1 MIFLGRVFKR
11 IRTATAFLLLRGIKI
26 DIDNLKGLT
35 LESVSPGVNSEPVLV
50 AEYANITPHLETGLE
65 IAIRLSITGY
75 KVVYCHYGKYL
86 DLPDIYNKGK
96 KGLFFALFQ
105 LSLQPEEVGQIILKH
120 LSSRYG
126 LSIICLDSFRY
137 SQPNA
142 DIHYE
147 IPSSIGQLKSLS
159 FNDKNLLGISVAGK
173 LMSHTQAAR
182 PDPPKYSSVCS
193 SAIKTFL
200 QSYDFASGVLEK
212 FHISAVI
219 VFNGRFPSCKGLVQ
233 RFQES
238 EIPVFFHERGSTSA
252 KYLLT
257 SYDPSDRICFQNDI
271 IRNWDI
277 QVNKRAAQEIAAN
290 YFNSV
295 RRGTSI
301 AWTSFVENQRTGTGA
316 SIVDLARENSP
327 TKKVFCYFSGSDA
340 EYDSVDDCWH
350 SLPSQWRSQIELFK
364 DVVDVARDANASLV
378 VRVHP
383 NLAKSKSCDL
393 ELWNTLSFIKDNAD
407 HLFIV
412 ESESPVSTYE
422 LIDNVDLVL
431 VGRSTVGLEAVYAG
445 KPTIVLSDCMYDQIG
460 VTIMTPRNTRDLSD
474 CIKKYEDFEVNPMS
488 AIPYGHYWATFG
500 NEYLLYRPTTL
511 FSGKFCGFNLMVGVA
526 FGCQKYS
533 DFKAFVRSLFDR

>member
-1 MIFLGRVFKR
+1 MFFLGRVFKR
-11 IRTATAFLLLRGIKI
+11 IRAATAFLLLRGIKI
-26 DIDNLKGLT
+26 DIDSLKGLT
-35 LESVSPGVNSEPVLV
+35 LESVSPGVNSAPVLV

-65 IAIRLSITGY
+65 IAIRLAITGY
-75 KVVYCHYGKYL
+75 KVVYCHYGKCL
-86 DLPDIYNKGK
+86 DLPDIYKGK
-96 KGLFFALFQ
+96 NGIFFALFQ
-105 LSLQPEEVGQIILKH
+105 LSLQPEEVGQIILQH
-120 LSSRYG
+120 LSSTYG
-126 LSIICLDSFRY
+126 LSIICLDALRF

-142 DIHYE
+142 GMHYE
-147 IPSSIGQLKSLS
+147 IPSSIGSLKSLS
-159 FNDKNLLGISVAGK
+159 FNNKNLLGISVAGK
-173 LMSHTQAAR
+173 LMSHVQAAR
-182 PDPPKYSSVCS
+182 PDPSEYISVCS

-200 QSYDFASGVLEK
+200 QSYDIASGVLQK
-212 FHISAVI
+212 LHISAAI

-238 EIPVFFHERGSTSA
+238 AVPVFFHERGSTSA

-257 SYDPSDRICFQNDI
+257 PYDPSDRVCFQHDI

-277 QVNKRAAQEIAAN
+277 QLNKRAAQEIAAN

-295 RRGTSI
+295 RRGRSI
-301 AWTSFVENQRTGTGA
+301 AWTSFVENQRMGTGA
-316 SIVDLARENSP
+316 SIVDLARESSP
-327 TKKVFCYFSGSDA
+327 TKEVFCYFSGSDV

-350 SLPSQWRSQIELFK
+350 SAPSQWHSQIELFK
-364 DVVDVARDANASLV
+364 DVVDAAREAGASLV

-383 NLAKSKSCDL
+383 NLAKSKSSDL
-393 ELWNTLSFIKDNAD
+393 ELWNKLSFIKNNAD

-460 VTIMTPRNTRDLSD
+460 VTIMTPRNARDLSC
-474 CIKKYEDFEVNPMS
+474 CIKNYKDFEVNSMS

-500 NEYLLYRPTTL
+500 SEYFLYKPTTL

-533 DFKAFVRSLFDR
+533 DFKSFVRSLIAR